1 MHGKKI
7 IVISKRK
14 NPRLYRVVNRK
25 GGTVVFSS
33 MIMTTKKTSLK
44 INFIELLIQKI
55 KHILNIK
62 II

>member
-1 MHGKKI
+1 VHGKKI

-33 MIMTTKKTSLK
+33 MIMTTKKVPLK
-44 INFIELLIQKI
+44 NNFIELLILKI